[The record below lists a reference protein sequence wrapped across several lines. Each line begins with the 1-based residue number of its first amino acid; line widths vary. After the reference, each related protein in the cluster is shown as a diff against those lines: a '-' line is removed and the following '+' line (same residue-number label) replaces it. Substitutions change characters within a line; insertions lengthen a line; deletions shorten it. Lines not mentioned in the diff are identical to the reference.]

1 MKRTTLVTLTAGL
14 ALSLS
19 VGLSA
24 ETFDPL
30 RGAIPL
36 TAGSAPVENMKV
48 QVVQGGFQRS
58 FEQQPPMIPHDIEKY
73 DISLRSNGC
82 LKCHSEETFEKE
94 KAPRVSDSHYQ
105 DRDGNMLAK
114 ISSRRYF
121 CTQCHTVQLSGAP
134 LVENTFQGKR

>member
-1 MKRTTLVTLTAGL
+1 MKSTTLIALTAGL

-19 VGLSA
+19 SSLSA
-24 ETFDPL
+24 DTFDPL

-36 TAGSAPVENMKV
+36 TGDSAPVENMKV

-82 LKCHSEETFEKE
+82 FKCHSEETFEKE
-94 KAPRVSDSHYQ
+94 KAPRVSDSHYL

-134 LVENTFQGKR
+134 LVDNTFKGR